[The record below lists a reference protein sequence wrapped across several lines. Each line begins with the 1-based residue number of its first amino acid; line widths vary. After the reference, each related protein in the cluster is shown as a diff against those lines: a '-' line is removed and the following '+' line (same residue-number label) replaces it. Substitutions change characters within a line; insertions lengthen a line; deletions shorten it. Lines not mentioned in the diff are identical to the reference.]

1 METEADDTEVSA
13 SNREE
18 DYSREEMEQSR
29 PDIEEEEGGEEEA
42 SRIDYSIS
50 EASDYTKL
58 KKKEPKK
65 IKDPLEALV
74 ERIKKITILFDLE
87 EKDWNHKVY
96 SKIKKFITKE
106 DEFLLTIYFEDDIL
120 KAKLGFPTCRFMDIQ
135 YFARLHKKVEITG
148 ENFLDN
154 VMFGTLDEYPE
165 RSIATLLETVYY
177 PGFFHIKEWPDE
189 LKMEVRQ
196 AYHEYLNQLTEIHFN
211 LMGLTGL
218 YVPKEGLEVN
228 LRSAVKDQYL
238 IARLERVVL
247 MWHTAV
253 KKAAINATPDT
264 LIEGCV
270 PLDAYESALNRYEN
284 LCGILDQLQSEG
296 VNYICDI
303 LLTAQSPHIQP
314 FLELKPEVIEAKE
327 TAQSIAQYLQVLE
340 APCKRLDSATDPL
353 EIPPIIPEILKA
365 IKFVWARSPA
375 YNEDKHLEMLCVC
388 LSYHI
393 VSKLKTMADFKAVFC
408 LKPLSVIE
416 TLQNMTICYENV
428 KRIYKKAV
436 DTHNSYHRRPWNVN
450 QDLVFNKINTAEERC
465 KDMIEL
471 CYTLGIFGRV
481 NEPKGEKE
489 SMLPYYWTRDEEIS
503 RIMDKVKKEFWKLF
517 EDVEARKNKFLDE
530 ESEEWRDVM
539 KKFRDGIADLEMYTE
554 NALHLIIDKI
564 DNIEE
569 TIDVLVQ
576 FKDYTKRPAL
586 VPAFMKCSEKIRDL
600 FYDDVKK
607 YKKDLTNNG
616 KNVYLYMPR
625 QSSRV
630 VNLVV
635 KQKRLIQLYQ
645 FIKTATWLIEPERTE
660 KYEKEYEDF
669 VQDVV
674 DFSKTTYLEWCN
686 NLNVNRTQMLSRPL
700 FKMCENGLLLINMD
714 RDLVKKCRDCKFFSQ
729 VMPNT
734 DARAVPLF
742 DIFLQISSVYPH
754 LYMIAMDYNYIV
766 TMLTNAERLL
776 FKIHFTK
783 MSKLMKDGF
792 TTRYTWDLNET
803 PDTMNYLHH
812 LQQHIN
818 QYRRFADEYKAC
830 NEEIFAICKKISL
843 SYFYDFPPKQ
853 SFLFQ
858 ELEDYIVDTKVNKIN
873 ELIVHYNKI
882 FELLLVIFDGFAYNL
897 KSMKPEWVKYISR
910 IDLLLQEA
918 LRWYARRSMQKAHDG
933 FFVRTRGF
941 TALSKNIFIYCSM
954 DLKSTKIIYDPSFLE
969 IVCLVKNLLGDLII
983 DLSFLPRLVEKFE
996 INLPEKRI
1004 PYSSVIA
1011 RDDYCR
1017 QTQVKIEK
1025 EIHRCYAE
1033 VKNYEK
1039 EWEQY
1044 RHVWSIDRTK
1054 FLEEFSKTYLVA
1066 EQFKEEITK
1075 YVRIALCVKHIQKH
1089 QTIRI
1094 LKLNCEDLIQKIIK
1108 HCAVWHRRLSH
1119 LLMVTT
1125 ANEIESAYEFC
1136 HVNSKRLLTPP
1147 KHLRQI
1153 PIATSFHDR
1162 FDLVVDVLENSFP
1175 ALDDKLKFLFSLR
1188 DDIPEIMSKRH
1199 KGIMKVWKQLKKT
1212 KQTSL
1217 KIIDNCT
1224 ISFKEKLVKDHHL
1237 FADEVKNLLQ
1247 KFETEGPFH
1256 PTLAS
1261 LEALE
1266 WLNNFEKELTAMMAK
1281 DKDFEVDLKYVKLPY
1296 EKKPELDDLDAD
1308 LKILM
1313 EVWSLT
1319 KDWDD
1324 AWDGYKT
1331 SLFWSIKP
1339 EEMEMFAQEVWKKF
1353 NNMFREYR
1361 DKNWSIIEHSKKRV
1375 EAFKRVLPLVTD
1387 LKNPALRQRH
1397 WDNIRTEMKSTFD
1410 ETADNFTLDYIIG
1423 IQMQDFADYIH
1434 EISNGATIELNI
1446 ENTLRKISDQWA
1458 EIVLQ
1463 FIPHKDR
1470 GLYKLIGVDEIF
1482 QALEDNQ
1489 TSISSMKTTRY
1500 VQIFLNE
1507 VNYWEKG
1514 LALVQEVLDMSLTV
1528 QKIFFYLENIFFG
1541 EDIRRQLPRE
1551 ANDFDKLT
1559 YIWRTVTLNLQADKN
1574 CYKACHYPGILNT
1587 LKQMYVKMEE
1597 IQKSLDQ
1604 YIETKRH
1611 IFPRF
1616 YFLSNEALLDLLG
1629 NSKNLDL
1636 VQPYIKSCFDNLY
1649 KINMVENA
1657 SYNETDGIGMFS
1669 VEGEYVAWLRP
1680 IVLAGPVECWLC
1692 LVETVMRDTLK
1703 DLLFHVTLK
1712 LKKMQFKRDKWIVEN
1727 PGQMCITAS
1736 QIRWT
1741 TDCTKALLLS
1751 HIRLSPEPLK
1761 TLRKTQTY
1769 YLNQY
1774 LELIRGDLG
1783 KLPRLKIQA
1792 IATIE
1797 IHARDVIDAMF
1808 RAKCM
1813 NVSAFEWLSQ
1823 LRFYWDK
1830 DLCICNVRQT
1840 NTLFRYGYE
1849 YLGNPDRLAITPL
1862 TDRCYITLTTALHLY
1877 RGGSPKGPAG
1887 TGKTETVKDLGKALS
1902 YYVIV
1907 INCSEGLDYKSMGR
1921 NFSGFAQTGAWGC
1934 FDEFNRINI
1943 EVLSV
1948 VAQQILS
1955 VLSAL
1960 SQKLKNFI
1968 FEGSVINLVKT
1979 CGIFITMNPGYAG
1992 RTELPDN
1999 LKSMFRP
2006 ISMMIPDSMLIAEI
2020 RLFGE
2025 GFKSTR
2031 PLAKKVFTL
2040 FSLAKQQLSK
2050 QDHYDFGLRG
2060 MVALLRYAGKKRRQH
2075 PNLNDE
2081 EVVLLAMKDMNIA
2094 KLTSDDLPLFLAITQ
2109 DLFPNVVV
2117 PAIEYTEFNAILK
2130 EVFDIANLQDIPIG
2144 FTKVIQLYETKGSR
2158 HSVMIVGATGS
2169 AKSTTWKML
2178 KAALNMMKSR
2188 NYPGFESAQ
2197 EYLIN
2202 PKALNLGELYG
2213 EYNLATGE
2221 WADGVL
2227 SSIMRTT
2234 CADEVK
2240 SEKWILFDGPV
2251 DAVWIEN
2258 MNSVMD
2264 DNKVLTLINS
2274 DRIVM
2279 PEQVSL
2285 LFEVGDLTVASPATV
2300 SRCGMVYNDYK
2311 DFGWRPF
2318 AHCWFRQFNS
2328 EPYVNTM
2335 KILFERYVDN
2345 ILRIKRLNCEEVVK
2359 VPEICAVISL
2369 CHLMQII
2376 AKPEDVAKIYPPE
2389 SEDYVYAARFYFF
2402 FCAVWTLAG
2411 SLSEKGREVMDNFIR
2426 EQESSYPS
2434 EETVYEYFIDQKS
2447 RGFVH
2452 WQEKLSDN
2460 WRYDPETPFCK
2471 IFVPSIDTLRYTYL
2485 TNALLSNNIPVL
2497 ITGGVGTGKTSNATS
2512 VLDVLD
2518 KVKYSVVTINLSAQT
2533 SSGNLQ
2539 DSIIN
2544 RLDKRTKG
2552 IYIPAGGKI
2561 MITFMDDFNM
2571 PAKEVYGAQPPLEL
2585 MRQWI
2590 DYGFWYNRQD
2600 QTKMFLKDMLLMAA
2614 MGPPGGGRNMITDRL
2629 LSRFSVIA
2637 VTFPNDAQ
2645 IQSIFT
2651 TMLKQHLS
2659 YKEELTSH
2667 AESITMAT
2675 LIIFKRTVSK
2685 MLPTPAKMHYLF
2697 NLRDISKVYQ
2707 GLLRSGVDYQ
2717 PTKHQLLRLW
2727 LHECFRVFSDRLI
2740 NETDLAWF
2748 NEQIGNILNSSFGVS
2763 LSTLCAGN
2771 GCPIFCDFMNQFNMY
2786 AEVDSVQKLTRTI
2799 QRQMEEY
2806 NQTPGVVHVNLVL
2819 FEEAIQHICRV
2830 ARVVSQP
2837 RGHILLVGIGGIGRS
2852 SLARLGAWQCQYR
2865 TYQIQLTRTYGVGEF
2880 KEDLK
2885 NIYHTTGVKDNPLSF
2900 LLGDNQVVDE
2910 AFLEIMNNVL
2920 STGEVA
2926 NLYKPDEF
2934 EEIKSILY
2942 DIVAKAGIIPTNETI
2957 YNFLIDRVRSNL
2969 HIVLCF
2975 SPVGEQ
2981 FRIRLRQYPS
2991 LISCTTIDWFQDWPR
3006 EALLEVANQFMKEVD
3021 TIATIK
3027 RIPPEEDDKE
3037 KRNLRKEE
3045 LKKNI
3050 SSMCAVI
3057 HDSVVVMS
3065 KRMLVDLKRH
3075 NYVTLSN
3082 FLELVAVYKSNLSEK
3097 REEVSSQAK
3106 KLSGGLLKLIETR
3119 IVVEELSAELKV
3131 ATAEVAKL
3139 NEECDKFL
3147 EILMVQKTEVDEQQK
3162 GVEKKTVI
3170 IEAEEKEC
3178 KELADVA
3185 LADLQMAMP
3194 ALEAA
3199 MRALDAL
3206 NKKDLTEIKSY
3217 GRPPPKVE
3225 MVMEAVMVLLQA
3237 EPSWAESKRQLGD
3250 VNFLN
3255 RLKYF
3260 DKDHIPD
3267 AVLRSIGSLIRNPD
3281 FDPDKVGIVS
3291 TAAKSLCMW
3300 VIAIE
3305 KYGKI
3310 FKIVA
3315 PKKAKLDEAMS
3326 SLKAKQAILAEARG
3340 KLNQLLELM
3349 NNLQKAYDEKMN
3361 QKEILRLRAEEL
3373 ENKLDRAS
3381 KLVEGLLGEKERWE
3395 NTILELEEAFDLLLG
3410 DVLLGTAFVSYVG
3423 PFLSSYRDDLV
3434 STWINKA
3441 KNMNVPTSPKLNMVT
3456 FLVKPPVVRDW
3467 NIQGLPTDNFSIE
3480 NGIIVTRCG
3489 RWPLIID
3496 PQSQAWIWIKN
3507 MEKPNGLKI
3516 VDFGMSDY
3524 MKIIEVAMEHGN
3536 PVLLQNISE
3545 VLDPAVAPILN
3556 KSLSVKGNSVF
3567 ITLGDRLAPY
3577 NNKFRFFITTKLGNP
3592 HFAPEVCTK
3601 ATLVNF
3607 AIKRE
3612 GLEEQLLGIVVREE
3626 RPLLEE
3632 QKNNLVMSIARGKKT
3647 LIELEDTLL
3656 RLLSESQG
3664 PILENI
3670 GLFNTL
3676 NDSKETAERIAEQLK
3691 TAIVTEKEIDAAREE
3706 YRICA
3711 KRASILFFVLNDMS
3725 QIDPMYQFSLAFYID
3740 LFEHSIRKCAKSD
3753 DINERLEIL
3762 NTYHTYAIYRNTC
3775 RGLFERHKLLFSFY
3789 MCLRIL
3795 EDTLNQ
3801 AEFQFFL
3808 KGGVVLK
3815 EGGGAINPAAEWLPP
3830 EAWDNLLELNK
3841 LSNFSGFMQ
3850 NFVKTIKDW
3859 KDWYFSESP
3868 ENTDLPGVWNQKL
3881 DQFQKMVVV
3890 RCLRPDR
3897 VSFSTLNF
3905 VSKYLGQEFTEP
3917 PVLDIKAV
3925 LEDSS
3930 AKSPL
3935 IFVLSPGVDPTGALI
3950 QLAEA
3955 NKMTSKFHSL
3965 SLGQGQS
3972 PVATR
3977 LIEEGKKYGYWIFL
3991 ANCHLSLSWMPALDK
4006 IIELLQMDPKLHRRF
4021 RLWLSSSPHPDF
4033 PLSILQTSL
4042 KMTTEPPKG
4051 LKANMKRLYN
4061 IITEERFS
4069 VCHNQAKY
4077 KKLLFGL
4084 CFFHA
4089 VLIERKKFQ
4098 QLGWNVVY
4106 SFNDSDFEVS
4116 ENLLTLYLDEYPMT
4130 PWDALK
4136 YLIAGVCYG
4145 GHVTDDWDRRLLL
4158 TYIDRFFN
4166 DEALTVHQ
4174 FKLSSIDTY
4183 YIPADGELSVYK
4195 EYINSL
4201 PLVDNPIA
4209 FGQHPNADIMSLIIE
4224 SKAMCETLLSLQGSE
4239 GAGAAA
4245 KNVEDEVM
4253 ALASDILQK
4262 IPHQIDYESTEKA
4275 MGYFKK
4281 PLDVV
4286 LLQEISRYNSLLK
4299 SMRLS
4304 LINLQ
4309 KGIQGVV
4316 VMDSELEEI
4325 FTCINEAR
4333 IPSAWLKAYPSL
4345 KKLGPWTRDL
4355 VARVSFFADWAKTI
4369 RSPVTF
4375 CLAYFTFP
4383 TGFLTAVLQTAAR
4396 RMVISI
4402 DTLLWEFEPQRKDV
4416 REITSAS
4423 LEGVYVRGMY
4433 LEGAGWESITMKLCE
4448 PQPMEL
4454 VHEMPVILFKPIVAR
4469 KKKTVG
4475 VYECP
4480 VYYYPQ
4486 RCGTQGREA
4495 YVVAVDLAISR
4506 ASNPHYWIKRGT
4518 ALLLSLAT

>member
-1 METEADDTEVSA
+1 M
-13 SNREE
+13 N
-18 DYSREEMEQSR
+18 
-29 PDIEEEEGGEEEA
+29 
-42 SRIDYSIS
+42 
-50 EASDYTKL
+50 KL
-58 KKKEPKK
+58 
-65 IKDPLEALV
+65 
-74 ERIKKITILFDLE
+74 
-87 EKDWNHKVY
+87 
-96 SKIKKFITKE
+96 
-106 DEFLLTIYFEDDIL
+106 
-120 KAKLGFPTCRFMDIQ
+120 M
-135 YFARLHKKVEITG
+135 
-148 ENFLDN
+148 
-154 VMFGTLDEYPE
+154 
-165 RSIATLLETVYY
+165 
-177 PGFFHIKEWPDE
+177 
-189 LKMEVRQ
+189 
-196 AYHEYLNQLTEIHFN
+196 
-211 LMGLTGL
+211 
-218 YVPKEGLEVN
+218 
-228 LRSAVKDQYL
+228 
-238 IARLERVVL
+238 
-247 MWHTAV
+247 
-253 KKAAINATPDT
+253 
-264 LIEGCV
+264 
-270 PLDAYESALNRYEN
+270 
-284 LCGILDQLQSEG
+284 
-296 VNYICDI
+296 
-303 LLTAQSPHIQP
+303 
-314 FLELKPEVIEAKE
+314 
-327 TAQSIAQYLQVLE
+327 
-340 APCKRLDSATDPL
+340 
-353 EIPPIIPEILKA
+353 
-365 IKFVWARSPA
+365 
-375 YNEDKHLEMLCVC
+375 
-388 LSYHI
+388 
-393 VSKLKTMADFKAVFC
+393 
-408 LKPLSVIE
+408 
-416 TLQNMTICYENV
+416 
-428 KRIYKKAV
+428 
-436 DTHNSYHRRPWNVN
+436 
-450 QDLVFNKINTAEERC
+450 
-465 KDMIEL
+465 
-471 CYTLGIFGRV
+471 
-481 NEPKGEKE
+481 
-489 SMLPYYWTRDEEIS
+489 
-503 RIMDKVKKEFWKLF
+503 
-517 EDVEARKNKFLDE
+517 
-530 ESEEWRDVM
+530 
-539 KKFRDGIADLEMYTE
+539 RDG
-554 NALHLIIDKI
+554 
-564 DNIEE
+564 
-569 TIDVLVQ
+569 
-576 FKDYTKRPAL
+576 F
-586 VPAFMKCSEKIRDL
+586 
-600 FYDDVKK
+600 
-607 YKKDLTNNG
+607 NG
-616 KNVYLYMPR
+616 K
-625 QSSRV
+625 
-630 VNLVV
+630 
-635 KQKRLIQLYQ
+635 
-645 FIKTATWLIEPERTE
+645 
-660 KYEKEYEDF
+660 
-669 VQDVV
+669 
-674 DFSKTTYLEWCN
+674 
-686 NLNVNRTQMLSRPL
+686 
-700 FKMCENGLLLINMD
+700 
-714 RDLVKKCRDCKFFSQ
+714 
-729 VMPNT
+729 
-734 DARAVPLF
+734 
-742 DIFLQISSVYPH
+742 
-754 LYMIAMDYNYIV
+754 
-766 TMLTNAERLL
+766 
-776 FKIHFTK
+776 
-783 MSKLMKDGF
+783 
-792 TTRYTWDLNET
+792 YTWDLKIT
-803 PDTMNYLHH
+803 PDTMNYLYH

-818 QYRRFADEYKAC
+818 QYRRFAEEYKAC

-843 SYFYDFPPKQ
+843 SYFYNFPPKQ
-853 SFLFQ
+853 SFMFE
-858 ELEDYIVDTKVNKIN
+858 ELEDYITETKVTKIN

-897 KSMKPEWVKYISR
+897 KSMKFEWIKYISR
-910 IDLLLQEA
+910 IDLLFQEA
-918 LRWYARRSMQKAHDG
+918 LRWYSRRSMQKAYEA
-933 FFVRTRGF
+933 FFVRTHGF
-941 TALSKNIFIYCSM
+941 TALSENIFIKCFM
-954 DLKSTKIIYDPSFLE
+954 NLKSTKITYDPSFLE

-996 INLPEKRI
+996 INLPERMI

-1011 RDDYCR
+1011 RDEHCR
-1017 QTQVKIEK
+1017 KMQIKIEK
-1025 EIHRCYAE
+1025 EIHKCYSAVQE
-1033 VKNYEK
+1033 YEK
-1039 EWEQY
+1039 IWEEY

-1054 FLEEFSKTYLVA
+1054 FLEEFSRNYLVA
-1066 EQFKEEITK
+1066 EQFKVEITK
-1075 YVRIALCVKHIQKH
+1075 YVQIALRVKNVDKSR
-1089 QTIRI
+1089 TERI
-1094 LKLNCEDLIQKIIK
+1094 LKLNCEDLIHKIIK
-1108 HCAVWHRRLSH
+1108 HCAVWHRRLSQ
-1119 LLMVTT
+1119 LLMETS
-1125 ANEIESAYEFC
+1125 AKEIESVYEFC
-1136 HVNSKRLLTPP
+1136 HVNTKRLLTPP
-1147 KHLRQI
+1147 RHLRQI
-1153 PIATSFHDR
+1153 PIATSYHDR
-1162 FDLVVDVLENSFP
+1162 FDLVVDVLESTFP
-1175 ALDDKLKFLFSLR
+1175 ALDDKIKFLFALR
-1188 DDIPEIMSKRH
+1188 DDIPQIMFKRH
-1199 KGIMKVWKQLKKT
+1199 DGIMKVWKELKKT
-1212 KQTSL
+1212 KQKSL
-1217 KIIDNCT
+1217 KIIDKCT
-1224 ISFKEKLVKDHHL
+1224 ISFKEKLVQDYLL
-1237 FADEVKNLLQ
+1237 FNDDVKNMVQ
-1247 KFETEGPFH
+1247 KFDTEGPFH
-1256 PTLAS
+1256 PVLTS
-1261 LEALE
+1261 PEALE
-1266 WLNNFEKELTAMMAK
+1266 WLKSFEEELNIMIAK
-1281 DKDFEVDLKYVKLPY
+1281 DKDFGTDLKYVKLPY
-1296 EKKPELDDLDAD
+1296 EKKAELDELSAN
-1308 LKILM
+1308 LSTLM
-1313 EVWSLT
+1313 EIWALT
-1319 KDWDD
+1319 KQWDD

-1353 NNMFREYR
+1353 NNMFRELR
-1361 DKNWSIIEHSKKRV
+1361 DKDWSIIEHSKKRV

-1397 WDNIRTEMKSTFD
+1397 WDNIKAEMNSTFD
-1410 ETADNFTLDYIIG
+1410 ENGDTFTLDYIIS

-1458 EIVLQ
+1458 EIVLH

-1470 GLYKLIGVDEIF
+1470 GLYKLISVDDIF
-1482 QALEDNQ
+1482 QSLEDNQ

-1514 LALVQEVLDMSLTV
+1514 LALVQEVLDMALTV
-1528 QKIFFYLENIFFG
+1528 QKVFFYLENIFFG

-1559 YIWRTVTLNLQADKN
+1559 YIWRTVTLNLQSEKN
-1574 CYKACHYPGILNT
+1574 CYKACHYPGVLNT
-1587 LKQMYVKMEE
+1587 LKQMNMKMEE

-1649 KINMVENA
+1649 KINMVENPT
-1657 SYNETDGIGMFS
+1657 YNHTDGVGMFS
-1669 VEGEYVAWLRP
+1669 VEGEYVPWLRP
-1680 IVLAGPVECWLC
+1680 IMLSGPVECWLC

-1703 DLLFHVTLK
+1703 ELLLHVTLK

-1751 HIRLSPEPLK
+1751 HIRLSPDPLK

-1774 LELIRGDLG
+1774 LDLIRGNLG
-1783 KLPRLKIQA
+1783 KLQRLKIQA

-1830 DLCICNVRQT
+1830 NLNVCIVRQT
-1840 NTLFRYGYE
+1840 NTYFGYGYE

-1887 TGKTETVKDLGKALS
+1887 TGKTETVKDLGKALA

-1960 SQKLKNFI
+1960 SQKLKKFV
-1968 FEGSVINLVKT
+1968 FEGSVISLIKT

-2025 GFKSTR
+2025 GFRNTR

-2060 MVALLRYAGKKRRQH
+2060 MVALLRYGGKKRRQH

-2109 DLFPNVVV
+2109 DLFPNIVV

-2130 EVFDIANLQDIPIG
+2130 EVFSAANLQDIPIG

-2178 KAALNMMKSR
+2178 KAALCMMKSR

-2227 SSIMRTT
+2227 SSIMRST
-2234 CADEVK
+2234 CGDEGK

-2300 SRCGMVYNDYK
+2300 SRCGMVFNDYK

-2318 AHCWFRQFNS
+2318 AHCWFRQFKS
-2328 EPYVNTM
+2328 EDYVNVM
-2335 KILFERYVDN
+2335 KILFERYIDN

-2376 AKPEDVAKIYPPE
+2376 ARPEDVAKVYPPE
-2389 SEDYVYAARFYFF
+2389 SEDYIYAARFYFF
-2402 FCAVWTLAG
+2402 FCAIWTLAG
-2411 SLSEKGREVMDNFIR
+2411 SLSEKGREVMDAFIR
-2426 EQESSYPS
+2426 EQEPSYPS
-2434 EETVYEYFIDQKS
+2434 EETVYEYFIDQKT
-2447 RGFVH
+2447 RAYVH
-2452 WQEKLSDN
+2452 WREKLSDN
-2460 WRYDPETPFCK
+2460 WKYNPETPFCK

-2485 TNALLSNNIPVL
+2485 TNALLSHNIPVL
-2497 ITGGVGTGKTSNATS
+2497 ITGGVGTGKTSNVTS
-2512 VLDVLD
+2512 VIDVLD
-2518 KVKYSVVTINLSAQT
+2518 KTKYSIVTINLSAQT

-2544 RLDKRTKG
+2544 RLEKRTKG
-2552 IYIPAGGKI
+2552 IYIPSAGKI

-2571 PAKEVYGAQPPLEL
+2571 PAKEVYGSQPPLEL

-2600 QTKMFLKDMLLMAA
+2600 QTKMFLKDMLLLAA
-2614 MGPPGGGRNMITDRL
+2614 MGPPGGGRNMITARL
-2629 LSRFSVIA
+2629 LSRFSVFA

-2659 YKEELTSH
+2659 YKDELTSH
-2667 AESITMAT
+2667 AELITLAT
-2675 LIIFKRTVSK
+2675 LTIFKKTVAK

-2717 PTKHQLLRLW
+2717 PTKPQLLRLW

-2740 NETDLAWF
+2740 NENDLAWF
-2748 NEQIGNILNSSFGVS
+2748 REQIGSILHSSFGVP
-2763 LSTLCAGN
+2763 LLTLCG
-2771 GCPIFCDFMNQFNMY
+2771 GSECPIFCDFMNQYSMY
-2786 AEVDSVQKLTRTI
+2786 AEVESVQKLTKTI

-2806 NQTPGVVHVNLVL
+2806 NQTPGVIHVSLVL

-2885 NIYHTTGVKDNPLSF
+2885 HVYYTTGVKDNPLSF

-2934 EEIKSILY
+2934 EEIKSVLY
-2942 DIVAKAGIIPTNETI
+2942 DIVAKAGIIPSNETV

-3027 RIPPEEDDKE
+3027 RIPPEEDDDL
-3037 KRNLRKEE
+3037 KRNLKKEE

-3050 SSMCAVI
+3050 SSLCAVI

-3065 KRMLVDLKRH
+3065 KKMLQDLKRH

-3097 REEVSSQAK
+3097 RDEVASQAK
-3106 KLSGGLLKLIETR
+3106 KLSGGLTKLIETR
-3119 IVVEELSAELKV
+3119 IIVEQLSGELKV
-3131 ATAEVAKL
+3131 ATAEVARL
-3139 NEECDKFL
+3139 NEECDNFL
-3147 EILMVQKTEVDEQQK
+3147 EILTVQKTEVDEQQK

-3185 LADLQMAMP
+3185 LADLQLAMP

-3199 MRALDAL
+3199 MKALDAL

-3255 RLKYF
+3255 RLKNF

-3267 AVLRSIGSLIRNPD
+3267 PVLRSIGSLIRNPD
-3281 FDPDKVGIVS
+3281 FDPEKVGIVS

-3326 SLKAKQAILAEARG
+3326 SLRAKQAILAEARG

-3349 NNLQKAYDEKMN
+3349 NNLQKAYDEKMK

-3395 NTILELEEAFDLLLG
+3395 LTILELEEAFDLLLG
-3410 DVLLGTAFVSYVG
+3410 DVLLGTAFTSYVG
-3423 PFLSSYRDDLV
+3423 PFLSSYRDELV
-3434 STWINKA
+3434 NTWISKA
-3441 KNMNVPTSPKLNMVT
+3441 KSMSVPASPKLNMVT

-3496 PQSQAWIWIKN
+3496 PQSQAWIWIKT

-3516 VDFGMSDY
+3516 VDFGMADY
-3524 MKIIEVAMEHGN
+3524 MKIIEVAMELGQ

-3545 VLDPAVAPILN
+3545 VLDPAVTPILN
-3556 KSLSVKGNSVF
+3556 KSLEVKGNATF
-3567 ITLGDRLAPY
+3567 IELGDRLAPY
-3577 NNKFRFFITTKLGNP
+3577 NRKFRFFITTKLSNP
-3592 HFAPEVCTK
+3592 HFPPEICTK
-3601 ATLVNF
+3601 STLVNF

-3626 RPLLEE
+3626 RPALEE
-3632 QKNNLVMSIARGKKT
+3632 QKNNLVVSIAQGKKT

-3656 RLLSESQG
+3656 RLLSESKG
-3664 PILENI
+3664 PILENV

-3676 NDSKETAERIAEQLK
+3676 HNSKETSERIAEQLK
-3691 TAIVTEKEIDAAREE
+3691 ISIVTEAEIDAAREE
-3706 YRICA
+3706 YRVCA

-3740 LFEHSIRKCAKSD
+3740 LFENSIRKCVRSD
-3753 DINERLEIL
+3753 DVAERLESL
-3762 NTYHTYAIYRNTC
+3762 NAYHTYAIYRNTC

-3789 MCLRIL
+3789 MCVKIY

-3801 AEFQFFL
+3801 AEYQFFL
-3808 KGGVVLK
+3808 KGGVALK
-3815 EGGGAINPAAEWLPP
+3815 EGGGAINPAADWLPP
-3830 EAWDNLLELNK
+3830 EAWDNILELNK
-3841 LSNFSGFMQ
+3841 VPSFTGFMQ
-3850 NFVKTIKDW
+3850 TFVKTTKDW

-3868 ENTDLPGVWNQKL
+3868 ETTDLPGGWQVKL
-3881 DQFQKMVVV
+3881 DQFQKMLVV

-3897 VSFSTLNF
+3897 VSFCTLNF

-3917 PVLDIKAV
+3917 PVLDIKSV

-3935 IFVLSPGVDPTGALI
+3935 IFVLSPGVDPTAALI
-3950 QLAEA
+3950 QLAEFSG
-3955 NKMTSKFHSL
+3955 MTSRFHSL

-3977 LIEEGKKYGYWIFL
+3977 LIEEGKKYGYWVFL

-4061 IITEERFS
+4061 IITEDRFS
-4069 VCHNQAKY
+4069 ICHNQFKY

-4098 QLGWNVVY
+4098 QLGWNVIY

-4166 DEALTVHQ
+4166 DEALTTPE

-4201 PLVDNPIA
+4201 PPVDNPIA

-4224 SKAMCETLLSLQGSE
+4224 SKAMCETLLSLQGSDAAG
-4239 GAGAAA
+4239 GAGR
-4245 KNVEDEVM
+4245 NIEDEVM
-4253 ALASDILQK
+4253 GLASDILQK
-4262 IPHQIDYESTEKA
+4262 IPHPIDYESTEKA
-4275 MGYFKK
+4275 MGYYKK

-4304 LINLQ
+4304 LIDLQ
-4309 KGIQGVV
+4309 KGIQGIV

-4333 IPSAWLKAYPSL
+4333 IPSGWLKAYPSL
-4345 KKLGPWTRDL
+4345 KKLGSWTRDL
-4355 VARVSFFADWAKTI
+4355 VARVTFFTDWSKTI
-4369 RSPVTF
+4369 RTPITF

-4402 DTLLWEFEPQRKDV
+4402 DTLLWEFEPQRKDI

-4454 VHEMPVILFKPIVAR
+4454 VREMPVILFKPIVAH
-4469 KKKTVG
+4469 KKKTIG

-4495 YVVAVDLAISR
+4495 YVVAVDLGISR
-4506 ASNPHYWIKRGT
+4506 TSSPHYWIKRGT
-4518 ALLLSLAT
+4518 ALLLSLST